1 MFLARGGGGW
11 AKNLVTTIPPTI
23 LIMIID
29 FFNRENV
36 NLPLRITRDAQDVRK
51 MGYVVGSY
59 DFRPFLVFT

>member
-1 MFLARGGGGW
+1 MGRAE
-11 AKNLVTTIPPTI
+11 NLVTTIPPTI

-36 NLPLRITRDAQDVRK
+36 NLLLRITRDAQDVRK

-59 DFRPFLVFT
+59 DSRPFLIFT